1 LGLTS
6 TIAYFREQL
15 AATPMVENS
24 RHEDYSISVPTLERR
39 EAIESVNA

>member
-24 RHEDYSISVPTLERR
+24 HHEDYSISVPTLERR